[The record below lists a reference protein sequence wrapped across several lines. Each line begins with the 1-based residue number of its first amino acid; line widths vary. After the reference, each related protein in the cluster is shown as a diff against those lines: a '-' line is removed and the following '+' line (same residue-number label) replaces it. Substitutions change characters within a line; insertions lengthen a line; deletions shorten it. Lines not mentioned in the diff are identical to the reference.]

1 VRPAVAPARSATS
14 PAPALNPPAATAALN
29 QEKAANEQL
38 QKQVGDLA
46 KQVSDL
52 SAQDGDLKSQIS
64 SLSGAVGQ
72 FQKQMAA
79 TEGSLKDAVEKTAAQ
94 PFQQP
99 DLGGAI
105 ERAVNTNIDRI
116 FRSFW
121 SNIAV
126 LTTLL
131 LLLGVL
137 LGSMIIGLPAKA
149 LMYRVPARR
158 TPRTVSSIEAASPV
172 S

>member
-1 VRPAVAPARSATS
+1 MPVNISVLIGAVSSAVARV
-14 PAPALNPPAATAALN
+14 LL
-29 QEKAANEQL
+29 
-38 QKQVGDLA
+38 
-46 KQVSDL
+46 
-52 SAQDGDLKSQIS
+52 
-64 SLSGAVGQ
+64 
-72 FQKQMAA
+72 
-79 TEGSLKDAVEKTAAQ
+79 
-94 PFQQP
+94 
-99 DLGGAI
+99 
-105 ERAVNTNIDRI
+105 RIDRI